1 LPSEPSPME
10 NRTAH
15 ILVFDGFADWEPAS
29 ALAELRRTFGFSVQT
44 VGVTK
49 NVVTSMGGIRVLPD
63 LDISEVQPKLTRILI
78 LPGGD
83 VWMREEIGEVTR
95 LIKDLIESDRPVAAI
110 CAATLS
116 LARAGLLDDRRH
128 TSNGYAFIPKY
139 VAKYRGRGL
148 YQRVRAVADRN
159 VITANGLA
167 PFAFAA
173 EIFRKLAPDREN
185 DIATYEALY
194 SRGLLDDLQ
203 NSKNETKERLVS
215 VDIKPDYLY
224 SPQEV
229 ASVLSVSYDTATRI
243 MGGMT
248 RVANFAKPRAKKRL
262 LRIKGSD
269 LRAYIQNKL
278 EG

>member
-1 LPSEPSPME
+1 ME

-44 VGVTK
+44 MGVTK

-63 LDISEVQPKLTRILI
+63 LLISEVQPKLTSILI

-83 VWMREEIGEVTR
+83 VWMREEIHEVTR
-95 LIKDLIESDRPVAAI
+95 LIKDLVESGRPVAAI

-139 VAKYRGRGL
+139 VANYRGQRL

-173 EIFRKLAPDREN
+173 EIFRKLVPDREN

-194 SRGLLDDLQ
+194 SRGSLDDLQ
-203 NSKNETKERLVS
+203 NNNKPKRKKRLLS

-248 RVANFAKPRAKKRL
+248 RVANLAKRRAKKRL

-269 LRAYIQNKL
+269 LRAYIQDKL